1 MHFLS
6 QVVKNQM
13 KKLWVHTPYDAEEV
27 AYLHQTLKINPIFC
41 QLLVQRNIKTY
52 EMAERF
58 FRPDLNHLHDPFLMK
73 GMEKAVR
80 RIVKAIIKKEK
91 ILVYGDYDVDGTT
104 SVALMYL
111 FLKQYHEHIDFYIPD
126 RSEEGY
132 GVSMQGVEYAAE
144 HNFSLILSLDCGIK
158 AVEQVKAA
166 SEKGIDFI
174 VCDHHLPEAALPNAV
189 AVLNPKQKDC
199 PYPYKEL
206 SACAVGFKLAQAFAL
221 FNDIDFENLKALLD
235 LVVVSLACDL
245 VPLTGENRVLA
256 HWGLERLNNSPRV
269 GLEAIRIILNRAA
282 VYSVQDIVF
291 GIGSMINAAGRLEHA
306 KQAVN
311 LLIEDNKARA
321 LEKARQLATKNQKR
335 REIQAHI
342 VEEALALV
350 EGNARFGDEKATVL
364 YKEDWHKGVIGIV
377 ASRMMETYYRP
388 TIVLTKSREKVVGSA
403 RSVGSF
409 DIHEALN
416 RCKDL
421 LLNFGGHKY
430 AAGLTLEID
439 KLVEFKQRFEHVVQQ
454 SIVKEALKPVQI
466 IDAEITLDAINP
478 KFWKILKQFAPF
490 GPGNMRPVFLSKS
503 LKDTGR
509 SKLIREQ
516 HIQLIVHR
524 ETLDPMQGIA
534 FNFGK
539 YFGKV
544 ATRRPFQACYVVEEN
559 AFRKQSKLR
568 INVKDLRF

>member
-144 HNFSLILSLDCGIK
+144 HSFSLILSLDCGIK

-174 VCDHHLPEAALPNAV
+174 ICDHHLPEAALPNAV

-269 GLEAIRIILNRAA
+269 GFEAIRIILNRAA

-291 GIGSMINAAGRLEHA
+291 GIGPMINAAGRLEHA

-388 TIVLTKSREKVVGSA
+388 TIVLTKSRGKVVGSA
-403 RSVGSF
+403 RSVGGF

-416 RCKDL
+416 RCGDL

-524 ETLDPMQGIA
+524 EALDPMQGIA